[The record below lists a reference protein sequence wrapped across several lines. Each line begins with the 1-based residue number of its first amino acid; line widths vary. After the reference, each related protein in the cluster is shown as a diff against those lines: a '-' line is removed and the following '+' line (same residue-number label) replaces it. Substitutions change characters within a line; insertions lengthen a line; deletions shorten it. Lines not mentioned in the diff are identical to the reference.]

1 MKTKSVQRT
10 ESSRPLRAFTLMEV
24 VVGMLVVGIV
34 IVSLYT
40 ALTFGVRMVQLS
52 RENFRATE
60 ILTEKMDML
69 RVYNWDQILSS
80 TEIPREFDAY
90 FEPPK
95 RGKDKDKDK
104 GKEKG
109 LVYHGRISFSQ
120 AWNDVSYR
128 GDLTNVTVSL
138 SWTSATSVVR
148 SRQFTTL
155 IARNGLQSYIY

>member
-1 MKTKSVQRT
+1 MKTKSARRAVLSQT
-10 ESSRPLRAFTLMEV
+10 AFTLMEV
-24 VVGMLVVGIV
+24 VVGMFVVGIV

-52 RENFRATE
+52 RENLRATE

-69 RVYNWDQILSS
+69 RVYNWDQILSA

-104 GKEKG
+104 DKGKDAKG
-109 LVYHGRISFSQ
+109 LVYHGRISFSP
-120 AWNDVSYR
+120 A
-128 GDLTNVTVSL
+128 
-138 SWTSATSVVR
+138 
-148 SRQFTTL
+148 
-155 IARNGLQSYIY
+155 